1 MWGIVCGGVCIV
13 GFDFGGMD
21 EKFYRVRSTTSWDI
35 RLRVSKGGGN

>member
-1 MWGIVCGGVCIV
+1 MWGVCVVV

-35 RLRVSKGGGN
+35 RLRVSKRGG